1 MKTLRFIGA
10 EAFISDEEYA
20 KKNVKNVAHD
30 LYPLLFKACYLHEKV
45 EIIHL
50 LVENWPLQDFNLG
63 QLLGNTVD
71 CPEDICHWACQ
82 LSLSACFKGLK
93 SYVLNCSSNYMKRL
107 KVVDLTA
114 IKDIE
119 IQPCKC
125 KKTLGRWTRTEF
137 LTKLC
142 YDLLVEMQ
150 RMESNPLV
158 FNVNI
163 NVFMHLF
170 VTERNY
176 ELVVQAL
183 LMKCHCP
190 LKIRCVDFRADS
202 LSLRKLF
209 YVLKLADP
217 ASINKLEIVHNVP
230 LELDHLEVL
239 LNNVTF
245 PKLSSLTLPA
255 RTFNVTRYT
264 AEDEIVL
271 CKVGEKL
278 SDITQLTELCLSFS
292 ILTGKI
298 RKLLS
303 PLKTPL
309 KILEI
314 ANCSLNHADMAYLS
328 NSLHAEH
335 LQLLDLSGHSV
346 TELFPS
352 TFFKLLSKASRTLR
366 TLILEECNIGDN
378 HAHMIAIGLAPCR
391 KLQEFK
397 FLGNPI
403 SSRALRFL
411 FNIFVDLPLLK
422 YIEFPIPRD
431 CYPHDVSYP
440 LDECT
445 LIKFDQQK
453 YENIKD
459 DLLSILLQANRE
471 DITAATPLFG
481 SYDPAIGE
489 TSTELGTCLLTS
501 FKQALEHFTTSLQK
515 MN

>member
-1 MKTLRFIGA
+1 M
-10 EAFISDEEYA
+10 
-20 KKNVKNVAHD
+20 
-30 LYPLLFKACYLHEKV
+30 
-45 EIIHL
+45 
-50 LVENWPLQDFNLG
+50 
-63 QLLGNTVD
+63 
-71 CPEDICHWACQ
+71 
-82 LSLSACFKGLK
+82 
-93 SYVLNCSSNYMKRL
+93 
-107 KVVDLTA
+107 
-114 IKDIE
+114 
-119 IQPCKC
+119 
-125 KKTLGRWTRTEF
+125 
-137 LTKLC
+137 
-142 YDLLVEMQ
+142 
-150 RMESNPLV
+150 
-158 FNVNI
+158 
-163 NVFMHLF
+163 
-170 VTERNY
+170 
-176 ELVVQAL
+176 
-183 LMKCHCP
+183 
-190 LKIRCVDFRADS
+190 
-202 LSLRKLF
+202 
-209 YVLKLADP
+209 
-217 ASINKLEIVHNVP
+217 
-230 LELDHLEVL
+230 
-239 LNNVTF
+239 
-245 PKLSSLTLPA
+245 
-255 RTFNVTRYT
+255 TFNVTRYT